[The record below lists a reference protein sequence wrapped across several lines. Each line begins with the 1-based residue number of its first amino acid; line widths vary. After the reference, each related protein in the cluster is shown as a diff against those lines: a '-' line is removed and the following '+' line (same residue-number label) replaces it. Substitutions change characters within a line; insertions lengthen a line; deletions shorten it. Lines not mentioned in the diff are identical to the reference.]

1 MARFTFPRS
10 FYIPAGAIK
19 VTDKNSDAVVYLYKN
34 SDDQDC
40 AVGFH
45 GKANKPDWR
54 FRFAS
59 AVKREAQIVRHFE
72 NRRGHLGRV
81 AAQRKEANKPHN
93 LQVGHIL
100 RAMWGYDQTNIDY
113 FQVTKVIG
121 KTMVE
126 IREIEA
132 VSDSDGWMTGTCTPR
147 LDAFKSK
154 PMRRKV
160 SHGRVA
166 ADQVRRAGL
175 WDGTPDNWTA
185 YA

>member
-10 FYIPAGAIK
+10 FYIPSGAIK

-34 SDDQDC
+34 ADDQVC

-54 FRFAS
+54 HRFAS
-59 AVKREAQIVRHFE
+59 LKQREGHIVRHFE
-72 NRRGHLGRV
+72 RRRAHHVRM
-81 AAQRKEANKPHN
+81 AEHRKEANKPHN

-132 VSDSDGWMTGTCTPR
+132 VSDCTGSMTGTCTPR

-160 SHGRVA
+160 SYGRVSV
-166 ADQVRRAGL
+166 DTVRRAGI